1 MKLDLGKRIMLFV
14 HWLVS
19 LLLAALMILMISGV
33 GDGIRSA
40 LSSGVGLIVFIAFV
54 ILYLLLAAVIVHM
67 LCKREASAER
77 GFITVDSS
85 ETGKVRISVPA
96 IEQMVK
102 QAVRSVDGIADMKI
116 NVDSV
121 DEAIDIQMNVTMV
134 NGSHVPTVTLSMQ
147 RAIRRYVE
155 MNSGVAVHAVSIS
168 IQAVTAPADGM
179 KRPKRSALK
188 PALPAQPVTEEV
200 PAEEPDAVEYE
211 EYPVEVEA
219 AAEMNEEEAPAAME
233 SVVYSISEE
242 NTADEVFEEVE
253 TADEATEEYIE
264 EVYDDVPAEEE
275 YYSEDEIVVEEAEAV
290 EDRIEEAVEVFDS
303 VEETFEEEEI
313 KN

>member
-14 HWLVS
+14 HWVVS

-54 ILYLLLAAVIVHM
+54 ILYLLLAAVVVHM

-121 DEAIDIQMNVTMV
+121 DEAIDIQMSVTMV

-168 IQAVTAPADGM
+168 IQAVTATADGM

-188 PALPAQPVTEEV
+188 PALPAQSVTEEV
-200 PAEEPDAVEYE
+200 PAQQPEVVEYE
-211 EYPVEVEA
+211 EYPVEVEET
-219 AAEMNEEEAPAAME
+219 AEVIAHEAQTAEEA
-233 SVVYSISEE
+233 VGYTVSEE
-242 NTADEVFEEVE
+242 YAENAVVEESEAADEVS
-253 TADEATEEYIE
+253 EEYVE
-264 EVYDDVPAEEE
+264 ETYDEVSEEEE

-290 EDRIEEAVEVFDS
+290 EGRIEEAVEVF
-303 VEETFEEEEI
+303 ETAEDEFEEEEI